1 MEKRIFI
8 TLTLLA
14 TFGLG
19 FAFKS
24 LITKT
29 TDDQPTLRKATGV
42 GGIFFKCKD
51 PKKVR
56 EWYAAHLGLNTNQYG
71 AVFEWRQ
78 GADTTKKGFTQW
90 SPFSEKTK
98 YFEPSTK
105 DFMINYRVANLEG
118 LVEQLRK
125 DSVAIVDRIETVEYG
140 KFVHIMD
147 VEGNKIELWESND
160 IEFEKLGEKIG
171 ARTTK

>member
-71 AVFEWRQ
+71 AVFE
-78 GADTTKKGFTQW
+78 
-90 SPFSEKTK
+90 
-98 YFEPSTK
+98 
-105 DFMINYRVANLEG
+105 
-118 LVEQLRK
+118 
-125 DSVAIVDRIETVEYG
+125 
-140 KFVHIMD
+140 
-147 VEGNKIELWESND
+147 
-160 IEFEKLGEKIG
+160 
-171 ARTTK
+171 